1 MLPVSYR
8 CVFKVKILI
17 INIEKSHGTLL
28 YGAHIVDVEKILF
41 DDKIF
46 AITVCIANRD
56 ERNGEEG
63 GGGGYVTD
71 RPA

>member
-1 MLPVSYR
+1 MSPVSYR

-17 INIEKSHGTLL
+17 INIEKSHGILL

-46 AITVCIANRD
+46 AITRD
-56 ERNGEEG
+56 RLHREQR
-63 GGGGYVTD
+63 
-71 RPA
+71 

>member
-46 AITVCIANRD
+46 AITRD
-56 ERNGEEG
+56 RLHREQR
-63 GGGGYVTD
+63 
-71 RPA
+71 

>member
-46 AITVCIANRD
+46 AITRD
-56 ERNGEEG
+56 RLHSRTEMKETGRKKEEEN
-63 GGGGYVTD
+63 T
-71 RPA
+71 